1 MTRAHHLGCEGG
13 GERARSPPD
22 PASPARARSWAKLAR
37 TDLREYAREE
47 DALEEGGEEDL
58 RLLYHREGA
67 RVDAVEG
74 DEAEYVHAEVDHG
87 GHLHRDHAEMADG
100 RDGNASG
107 RVVAWLSA
115 C

>member
-1 MTRAHHLGCEGG
+1 MCRAALV
-13 GERARSPPD
+13 
-22 PASPARARSWAKLAR
+22 W

-87 GHLHRDHAEMADG
+87 GHLQRDHAEMADG
-100 RDGNASG
+100 RDGKAGG
-107 RVVAWLSA
+107 RVVTWLSA
-115 C
+115 CSARLGVPPSWPSAPSAT